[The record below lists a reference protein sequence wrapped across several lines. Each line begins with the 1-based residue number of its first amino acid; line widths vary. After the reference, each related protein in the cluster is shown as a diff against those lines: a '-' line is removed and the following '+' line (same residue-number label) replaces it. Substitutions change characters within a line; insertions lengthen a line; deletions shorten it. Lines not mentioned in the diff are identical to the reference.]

1 VSIEDEAHLCTNI
14 LRAWRYRRH
23 TNGGGG
29 DADAASR
36 RLVTRKHSRLANE
49 ANSTQSPDSPGPS
62 AVKIVFNSI
71 GLAAALAAL
80 VVGSLLL
87 WSIWRGKPVAA
98 AFTRVGGATRIETA
112 LQASRFWLK
121 PLQYVVVTRA
131 YENEA
136 VMLGAARCAMVRD
149 APLLFNSANLPRRQL
164 ARATAKA
171 LGRSA
176 AHVVWVPDLTKA
188 DSCLKAFKSADVA
201 DLSLLHITYQPEI
214 RHPAVQ
220 PGPTLARMVVF
231 AAALAP
237 GDEPDV
243 AVGMAL
249 AAHLARQ
256 QPVSLVVVPRY
267 LEADPSLEADLGK
280 QRELV
285 TSGVVLG
292 QTPTVPED
300 TSLLLR
306 QLITAPDRQGW
317 LAQLQANLGGV
328 APVVAALLA
337 IVGLGTVTRVAPEME
352 PQFAA
357 LIHVTGDASKKAAG
371 GVALRMQSAWR
382 ATIGAGKSDSNA
394 KRKRPKKGPMG
405 IPKNAPVRAAL
416 LAGLRKDQEVI
427 VWLSSGWKVTGKVGE
442 LDDALLVLPVEG
454 AKLEQHNQSAQH
466 ERVLVPVEDI
476 QLIDIGGLQKRNE
489 TEPMPANETAP
500 NAT

>member
-1 VSIEDEAHLCTNI
+1 M
-14 LRAWRYRRH
+14 
-23 TNGGGG
+23 
-29 DADAASR
+29 
-36 RLVTRKHSRLANE
+36 
-49 ANSTQSPDSPGPS
+49 
-62 AVKIVFNSI
+62 KIVFNSI

-121 PLQYVVVTRA
+121 PLKYVVVTRA

-149 APLLFNSANLPRRQL
+149 APLLFSSANLPRRQL

-171 LGRSA
+171 LGRAA

-188 DSCLKAFKSADVA
+188 DSCLKPFNSADVA
-201 DLSLLHITYQPEI
+201 GLSLLDITYQPKI
-214 RHPAVQ
+214 RHPAAQ
-220 PGPTLARMVVF
+220 PGSTLARMVVF

-267 LEADPSLEADLGK
+267 LEADPRLENDLGK

-285 TSGVVLG
+285 TGGVVLG

-317 LAQLQANLGGV
+317 LAQLQANFGGV

-337 IVGLGTVTRVAPEME
+337 IIGLGAVTKVAPEME

-357 LIHVTGDASKKAAG
+357 LIGATGNAGKKVFG
-371 GVALRMQSAWR
+371 GVAPRTRSAWK
-382 ATIGAGKSDSNA
+382 ATIGARKVEATAKS
-394 KRKRPKKGPMG
+394 KRLRKDPMG
-405 IPKNAPVRAAL
+405 IPKNAPARAAL
-416 LAGLRKDQEVI
+416 LAGLSKDQEVI
-427 VWLSSGWKVTGKVGE
+427 VWLSSGWKVSGRVGK
-442 LDDALLVLPVEG
+442 LDPALLVLTVEG
-454 AKLEQHNQSAQH
+454 AKLEQHSQSAQH
-466 ERVLVPVEDI
+466 EQVRVPVEDI
-476 QLIDIGGLQKRNE
+476 QLIDTGSLEKPNE
-489 TEPMPANETAP
+489 TEQMPTNETAP
-500 NAT
+500 SAT